1 MRQPSKSPNGL
12 EVLAVSGTHVITL
25 GINLP
30 ESERNG
36 LHGFSIERKDHFS
49 GKTDWLEGL
58 KVFPSVIPAPN
69 VGATHSSEIHP
80 IQDFFWSDFTV
91 RPERKYTYT
100 IHARKGTPQNLT
112 NADQIAV
119 EIETESYSKSHKHSI
134 YFNRGVAGS
143 QAFVKKFGTEKFSKI
158 AEEKIWVWEWL
169 SRGLREAL
177 TDYLNEATDNTY
189 SIRAA
194 IYEFQFEP
202 ILTELFNAA
211 KKRGVD
217 VKVIYDSTP
226 DSPNK
231 KDPSNPKIYKTRKDN
246 DEAIKNTGIG
256 DLVIKRT
263 KCGAIPHNKFF
274 IILKDNVPVAVWT
287 GSTNI
292 TTGGIHGHSNVGHIV
307 RDKAIAKKYM
317 DYWNFLEHDPDVGAM
332 RANCLGITADFSIK
346 NKLSDDFTE
355 VVFSPRQKVQ
365 MLDWYAGLSNESRKP
380 VFLTVPFGLDTR
392 FEKILQS
399 NDSRLFYVIS
409 DKPDKGLLDPAI
421 AGKSLNRIAHGGML
435 DKGNQLLGWMKER
448 LTGLNKVNYL
458 HTKYL
463 LIDPL
468 GSSPVVISGSANFSK
483 NSTVNNDE
491 NMLIIK
497 GDKRVADIYFGEFLR
512 IFRHFYFRSIIK
524 DVAGGDT
531 SSMSLDETGAWADK
545 FYDQTSPNFA
555 ERLYFSGN

>member
-1 MRQPSKSPNGL
+1 MRQPAKSANGL

-25 GINLP
+25 GMNMP
-30 ESERNG
+30 ESEKNG

-49 GKTDWLEGL
+49 DKTDWLEGL
-58 KVFPSVIPAPN
+58 KVFPSVEAASN
-69 VGATHSSEIHP
+69 AAASHTSEKHP

-91 RPERKYTYT
+91 RPGRKYTYT
-100 IHARKGTPQNLT
+100 IHARKGTPQNLVT
-112 NADQIAV
+112 ADQVAID
-119 EIETESYSKSHKHSI
+119 IDTEDYSKSHKHSI

-177 TDYLNEATDNTY
+177 TDYLNEATDKTY

-217 VKVIYDSTP
+217 VKIIYDSMP
-226 DSPNK
+226 DTPNK
-231 KDPSNPKIYKTRKDN
+231 KHPDKPIINKTRDDN
-246 DEAIKNTGIG
+246 NTAIKNTGIG

-263 KCGAIPHNKFF
+263 RCGDIPHNKFF
-274 IILKDNVPVAVWT
+274 IILRDNVPVAVWT

-292 TTGGIHGHSNVGHIV
+292 TTGGIHGHSNVGHLV

-317 DYWNFLEHDPDVGAM
+317 DYWEFLKDDPDVAAM
-332 RANCLGITADFSIK
+332 RGNCLGITADFSIK
-346 NKLSDDFTE
+346 NKLDDNFTE
-355 VVFSPRQKVQ
+355 VVFSPRQKDA
-365 MLDWYAGLSNESRKP
+365 MLNWYAGLSNASQKP

-392 FEKILQS
+392 FETVLKN

-409 DKPDKGLLDPAI
+409 DKADKGLLVPEV

-435 DKGNQLLGWMKER
+435 DKGNALLGWMKER
-448 LTGLNKVNYL
+448 LTGLNKINYL

-468 GSSPVVISGSANFSK
+468 GSSPLVISGSANFSK

-512 IFRHFYFRSIIK
+512 IFRHFYFRSLVK
-524 DVAGGDT
+524 DAAGGNLDR
-531 SSMSLDETGAWADK
+531 MALDETATWADK
-545 FYDQTSPNFA
+545 FYNQASPHFA